1 MMMVS
6 LVSGHHGGHVK
17 KGIGGVDNPEDSI
30 GPNRVL
36 DSVHQKDKTTLQ
48 QVVQDDKAEKGHFWH
63 FFSTNPPLCINQLGK
78 TSYKNKCFLSGIAR
92 ITSPPLPFFRATC
105 TSFSAVIKEYIKCI
119 F

>member
-48 QVVQDDKAEKGHFWH
+48 QVVQDDKAEKGYFWQ
-63 FFSTNPPLCINQLGK
+63 FFSTYPPLCINQLLK
-78 TSYKNKCFLSGIAR
+78 TLPEAQRTQGIDSL
-92 ITSPPLPFFRATC
+92 T
-105 TSFSAVIKEYIKCI
+105 
-119 F
+119 

>member
-1 MMMVS
+1 MCVTLLCYCISMSEIWIPAGYV
-6 LVSGHHGGHVK
+6 VGYFDIEYDDGIIGHHGGHVK

-63 FFSTNPPLCINQLGK
+63 FFQLIHHYVFTN
-78 TSYKNKCFLSGIAR
+78 YFKN
-92 ITSPPLPFFRATC
+92 
-105 TSFSAVIKEYIKCI
+105 
-119 F
+119 